1 MIKVTINYHSAVD
14 VITNSSTELFCEITS
29 KDFMPLIQAGLGSVL
44 GHEVEV
50 YPTVEDIEKYPEDYA
65 EKSPSIQFAIEY
77 GDNEQLCDDFC
88 ALLNNYLTNLVGR
101 GNFNINR
108 DASY

>member
-44 GHEVEV
+44 GHEVDV
-50 YPTVEDIEKYPEDYA
+50 WPHPDDIEEDEEYTPA
-65 EKSPSIQFAIEY
+65 IQFAIEY
-77 GDNEQLCDDFC
+77 GDNDQLCDDFC
-88 ALLNNYLTNLVGR
+88 ALLDNYLTNLVGR
-101 GNFNINR
+101 GNYKLDR
-108 DASY
+108 DAAY

>member
-44 GHEVEV
+44 GHEV
-50 YPTVEDIEKYPEDYA
+50 DIWPHPEDVASEPEYYVD
-65 EKSPSIQFAIEY
+65 SYPSIQFAIEY
-77 GDNEQLCDDFC
+77 GDNDQLCNDFC
-88 ALLNNYLTNLVGR
+88 ALLDNYLTSLVGKK
-101 GNFNINR
+101 NFKINR
-108 DASY
+108 DANY